1 MQVPD
6 AANYEQ
12 WALSMC
18 VLLDRIELLA
28 DDPDRVRDCC
38 RKRFDLARQHG
49 IKVEFGEQTSG
60 EMH

>member
-1 MQVPD
+1 MSAD
-6 AANYEQ
+6 YEQ

-28 DDPDRVRDCC
+28 DDPDRVRECC
-38 RKRFDLARQHG
+38 KERFDLARQHG
-49 IKVEFGEQTSG
+49 MTVELGERASG